1 MVFLLPKF
9 NKFESNWRNYLNDY
23 LKLDMN
29 SFNWCQ
35 PAVIRPATG
44 SRDGKTWNLRPVP
57 GLGKRERSTLRQ
69 ADSWRYLKHLRHISS
84 LFSLAGFQTLKV
96 SKREK
101 LDLPDQ
107 FPLTS
112 FPFSNFFPFSVLA
125 FFFFSFSIFAFCI
138 FPWQPIWKGS
148 ISVSGQLPTYPSPN
162 PTTVSWQ
169 QFRVNVGLGEG

>member
-84 LFSLAGFQTLKV
+84 LFSLAGFQTLEV

-125 FFFFSFSIFAFCI
+125 FFFFSFSIFAF
-138 FPWQPIWKGS
+138 
-148 ISVSGQLPTYPSPN
+148 VSFHDNLSERDQYQYLGNCPPTPHL
-162 PTTVSWQ
+162 TQQ
-169 QFRVNVGLGEG
+169 QFLDNNLGLMLG

>member
-1 MVFLLPKF
+1 MVFLLQKF

-35 PAVIRPATG
+35 PAVKRPATD
-44 SRDGKTWNLRPVP
+44 SRNGKTWNLGPVL
-57 GLGKRERSTLRQ
+57 GLEKQERSTLCQ
-69 ADSWRYLKHLRHISS
+69 AESWRYLKNR
-84 LFSLAGFQTLKV
+84 SLAGFQTLAV

-112 FPFSNFFPFSVLA
+112 FPLFFV
-125 FFFFSFSIFAFCI
+125 SFQDNLSERDQYQYLGNCPPTPPLTQRQSIDN
-138 FPWQPIWKGS
+138 K
-148 ISVSGQLPTYPSPN
+148 L
-162 PTTVSWQ
+162 
-169 QFRVNVGLGEG
+169 GLMLG

>member
-1 MVFLLPKF
+1 MVWTKKTIHREWYSYCQSLINL
-9 NKFESNWRNYLNDY
+9 NQGNCLNDY

-69 ADSWRYLKHLRHISS
+69 ADSWRYLKYLRHISS
-84 LFSLAGFQTLKV
+84 LFSLAGFQTLEV

-112 FPFSNFFPFSVLA
+112 FPFSNFIPFSVLA
-125 FFFFSFSIFAFCI
+125 FFFFHLFFLYLSM
-138 FPWQPIWKGS
+138 K
-148 ISVSGQLPTYPSPN
+148 TYPKGINISIWATAHLPL
-162 PTTVSWQ
+162 P
-169 QFRVNVGLGEG
+169 